1 MESNEKVQTILPGYS
16 LDTAHGFEIE
26 DYSDVILKYEPW
38 GSEESEEPFMQILH
52 LEEGESSDGFEMAF
66 LENQIMD
73 FMRDFIH
80 EKLLQDNNYVRLMR
94 QFERSQSKPAG
105 RPLRPE
111 EEFMDPAG

>member
-1 MESNEKVQTILPGYS
+1 MSR
-16 LDTAHGFEIE
+16 
-26 DYSDVILKYEPW
+26 
-38 GSEESEEPFMQILH
+38 GSEESEEPFMQTLH

-66 LENQIMD
+66 LENRLMD
-73 FMRDFIH
+73 FMRDFVH

-94 QFERSQSKPAG
+94 QFERSQSKPSG